1 MSQRFVLGGEKS
13 VITRFEKVLNIE
25 DYFELHV
32 VVSENPLPQKN
43 AVPLVKKIPFQ
54 RLRFLSRLSNFYVFS
69 FGTAFLLAS
78 FF

>member
-32 VVSENPLPQKN
+32 VVSENPLLQKS
-43 AVPLVKKIPFQ
+43 AVPLVKKIPF
-54 RLRFLSRLSNFYVFS
+54 
-69 FGTAFLLAS
+69 
-78 FF
+78 